1 MQRRHATRATYFVL
15 AAGLAFSSLACG
27 GDAALTENDGP
38 LERDANAAFQTDSMT
53 HGLVRTALEYQ
64 GRVEMQYT
72 NRRSDTV
79 YVANCG
85 GSTAV
90 KLERLVAG
98 QWRSAY
104 EPPVFNCFSQPIVV
118 APGATRRFTL
128 LVGAGVTGSTVEPKW
143 PFADVDGTYRIVWG
157 QFLTS
162 YREDRSPKGDALP
175 LDQRLSNRFRLVLS
189 TAP

>member
-1 MQRRHATRATYFVL
+1 VAVRLTTTRRLLGAGLSVL
-15 AAGLAFSSLACG
+15 ALACG
-27 GDAALTENDGP
+27 GDAAPTENDGP
-38 LERDANAAFQTDSMT
+38 LERDVNAAFQTDSLT
-53 HGLVRTALEYQ
+53 HGLVRTAQEYQ

-72 NRRSDTV
+72 NRRNDTV

-85 GSTAV
+85 GATAV

-118 APGATRRFTL
+118 APGAARRFTL
-128 LVGAGVTGSTVEPKW
+128 LIGAGVPGSPVEPRW
-143 PFADVDGTYRIVWG
+143 PFTDVDGTYRIVWG
-157 QFLTS
+157 QFLSS
-162 YREDRSPKGDALP
+162 YREDRQPRGETLP

-189 TAP
+189 SAP

>member
-1 MQRRHATRATYFVL
+1 MTMRAVTATTRRAVL
-15 AAGLAFSSLACG
+15 GAAAVLVACG
-27 GDAALTENDGP
+27 SEAVPTEQEGP
-38 LERDANAAFQTDSMT
+38 LERDDNAAFQTDSLRY
-53 HGLVRTALEYQ
+53 GLVRTTQEYQ

-72 NRRSDTV
+72 NRRSDSV

-85 GSTAV
+85 GATAV

-98 QWRSAY
+98 QWRTAY
-104 EPPVFNCFSQPIVV
+104 EPPVFNCFSQPIVI

-128 LVGAGVTGSTVEPKW
+128 LIGAGVQGSTVEPRW
-143 PFADVDGTYRIVWG
+143 PYADVEGTYRVVWG
-157 QFLTS
+157 QFLSS

>member
-1 MQRRHATRATYFVL
+1 MITRCMAAATRLARLGAAAVL
-15 AAGLAFSSLACG
+15 VACG
-27 GDAALTENDGP
+27 SDAAPTEVDGP
-38 LERDANAAFQTDSMT
+38 LERDVNAVFQTDSMS
-53 HGLVRTALEYQ
+53 HGLVRTTQEYL

-72 NRRSDTV
+72 NRRSDSV

-85 GSTAV
+85 GATAV
-90 KLERLVAG
+90 KLERLVGG
-98 QWRSAY
+98 QWRTAY
-104 EPPVFNCFSQPIVV
+104 EPPVFNCFSQPIVI

-128 LVGAGVTGSTVEPKW
+128 LVGAGVQGSAVEPRW
-143 PFADVDGTYRIVWG
+143 PFADVDGTYRVVWG

-189 TAP
+189 TSP

>member
-1 MQRRHATRATYFVL
+1 MTTRAMAAARRGVALGAVAVL
-15 AAGLAFSSLACG
+15 LACG
-27 GDAALTENDGP
+27 SDAVPTENDGP
-38 LERDANAAFQTDSMT
+38 LERDANATFQTDSMSY
-53 HGLVRTALEYQ
+53 GLVRTSQEYQ
-64 GRVEMQYT
+64 GRIEMQYT
-72 NRRSDTV
+72 NRRSDSV

-85 GSTAV
+85 GATAV

-98 QWRSAY
+98 QWRTAY
-104 EPPVFNCFSQPIVV
+104 EPLVFNCFSQPIVI

-128 LVGAGVTGSTVEPKW
+128 LIGAGVPGSAVEPRW
-143 PFADVDGTYRIVWG
+143 PYADVDGTYRVVWG

-175 LDQRLSNRFRLVLS
+175 LDQRLSNRFRVVLS

>member
-1 MQRRHATRATYFVL
+1 MLGAALAHAV
-15 AAGLAFSSLACG
+15 LACG
-27 GDAALTENDGP
+27 SDAAPTENDGP
-38 LERDANAAFQTDSMT
+38 LDRDANAAFQTDSMT
-53 HGLVRTALEYQ
+53 YSLVRTTQEYQ

-72 NRRSDTV
+72 NRRSDSV
-79 YVANCG
+79 YVVNCG
-85 GSTAV
+85 GATAV
-90 KLERLVAG
+90 KLERLVGG

-128 LVGAGVTGSTVEPKW
+128 LVGAGVTGSTIEPKW

-157 QFLTS
+157 QFLSS
-162 YREDRSPKGDALP
+162 YREDRQPKGEALP
-175 LDQRLSNRFRLVLS
+175 LEQRLSNRFRLVLS